1 MHHHHHHQTPSHIL
15 LSELPE
21 PPIPL
26 SEIGPI
32 PPPPMF
38 STPSPTGDRM
48 QNVKTNGTMAG
59 SGGVGHHI
67 GMNHQH
73 IVDYNDYD
81 YDDQDDP
88 DQDDIDSDEEYMFHV
103 QNPNVDTRRIEEIP
117 VNEPSLNAVPKK
129 SALKKKPGSSAPGT
143 PSAHDGGNR
152 PLLVRQDNNSS
163 LK

>member
-1 MHHHHHHQTPSHIL
+1 MHHHHHQTPSHIL

-48 QNVKTNGTMAG
+48 QAHKTNGTMAG
-59 SGGVGHHI
+59 SGNMGLI

-73 IVDYNDYD
+73 QHIVVDYNDYD

-88 DQDDIDSDEEYMFHV
+88 EDDIDSDEEYMFHV

-143 PSAHDGGNR
+143 PSAHDASNR